1 MLFKFAI
8 PTFLLYAVIW
18 IIGASHYIKT
28 KEKVLRPIFFENF
41 RGNNIFR
48 IRTSNFA
55 TFHLVYRMDDLDF
68 SNNEIEYIQ
77 EGTFDVFVN
86 LRRLILVN
94 NSIPFEHL
102 FSFGN
107 LSKLEILWLGN
118 DTISE
123 PVPVPLNSSDL
134 GPVLK
139 IRNYYPNLRKL
150 GVFNVGAENI
160 SSENWKK
167 VMPRLQE
174 VFFSKN
180 RGIDLQNFFDNCPFS
195 VKIIRVTGCYLKS
208 VVVPESHNYADLRFK
223 DNDFR
228 SLYLTDR
235 LDSCQ
240 SEHQLCLG
248 PMDNLTFLSLN
259 NCNISEL
266 NIHYFNV
273 DAVPNLKHFE
283 MVDNNV
289 LTINVL
295 PTMTRSIPKL
305 HASIFATIFGKFFS
319 EQ

>member
-1 MLFKFAI
+1 
-8 PTFLLYAVIW
+8 
-18 IIGASHYIKT
+18 
-28 KEKVLRPIFFENF
+28 
-41 RGNNIFR
+41 
-48 IRTSNFA
+48 
-55 TFHLVYRMDDLDF
+55 MDDLDL

-94 NSIPFEHL
+94 NSIPFDHL

-107 LSKLEILWLGN
+107 HSKLEILWLGN

-123 PVPVPLNSSDL
+123 SLPLNASM

-150 GVFNVGAENI
+150 GIFDVGAENI
-160 SSENWKK
+160 SSENWKQ

-174 VFFSKN
+174 VFFKKN
-180 RGIDLQNFFDNCPFS
+180 KGIDLQNFFDNCPFS
-195 VKIIRVTGCYLKS
+195 VKIIRISGCYLNRAK
-208 VVVPESHNYADLRFK
+208 VPESHNFADLRFK

-235 LDSCQ
+235 LDTCQ
-240 SEHQLCLG
+240 LEHQLCLG

-266 NIHYFNV
+266 NIHFFNG

-283 MVDNNV
+283 MVDNNI

-295 PTMTRSIPKL
+295 PTMSRSIPKL
-305 HASIFATIFGKFFS
+305 YSSIFATIFGKFFA